1 MEDEVGKMC
10 TRLLRE
16 LKLHFKLLDKIG
28 GLGALLEDQAGKM
41 GTILLQELDLDFDI
55 LKNCHIPSAFGR

>member
-1 MEDEVGKMC
+1 M
-10 TRLLRE
+10 
-16 LKLHFKLLDKIG
+16 LDKIG